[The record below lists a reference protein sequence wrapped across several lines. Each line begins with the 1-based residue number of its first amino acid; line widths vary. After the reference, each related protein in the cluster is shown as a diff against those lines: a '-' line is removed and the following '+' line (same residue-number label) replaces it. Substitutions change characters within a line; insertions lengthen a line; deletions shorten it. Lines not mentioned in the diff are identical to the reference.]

1 MRQVV
6 AATTVGRRTS
16 LTVIAVLAVLP
27 VALSMVGLYAVLAYA
42 VTQRTREIGVHMA
55 LGATCSDVLRLVLA
69 EGLRL
74 ASLGIVI
81 GLTGSLA
88 AARFIRGFL
97 FEVSAF
103 DPTTVAVVCLL
114 LLFAALAACYAPA
127 RRAARVD
134 PLSAL
139 RVS

>member
-1 MRQVV
+1 MPRDHAGAAHGFLNTIARLRAGVSLERVVEAPSLVPSARAAIRQVDSQQPVATLRTMRQVV
-6 AATTVGRRTS
+6 AATTVRRRTS
-16 LTVIAVLAVLP
+16 LTVIAVLAVLS
-27 VALSMVGLYAVLAYA
+27 VALSMVGLYAVL
-42 VTQRTREIGVHMA
+42 
-55 LGATCSDVLRLVLA
+55 
-69 EGLRL
+69 
-74 ASLGIVI
+74 
-81 GLTGSLA
+81 
-88 AARFIRGFL
+88 
-97 FEVSAF
+97 